1 MVGSFEVGRFVM
13 CVVHDIHDKVIMYCM
28 ACAICIARRPV
39 FGGTYYNIIT

>member
-28 ACAICIARRPV
+28 ACAICIA
-39 FGGTYYNIIT
+39 GGLFSVEPTIIL